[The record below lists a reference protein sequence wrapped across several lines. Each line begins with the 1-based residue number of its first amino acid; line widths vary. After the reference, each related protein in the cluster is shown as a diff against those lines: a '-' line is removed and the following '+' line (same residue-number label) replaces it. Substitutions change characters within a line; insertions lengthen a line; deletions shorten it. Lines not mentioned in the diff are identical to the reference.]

1 MRKKITPGN
10 IQRAIKAKKTW
21 SQLER
26 EYGCTQDE
34 IKARIKDLFRG
45 GSDNIIRQISG
56 NTSTQEKQSRRRST
70 DASIGNSRVANPT
83 SCNQPVIATPNP
95 EKQLEE
101 LKRYDNEV
109 LEEIAT
115 LQNERSQLV
124 NRLHHHASELQKLA
138 EELKK
143 IAQSFRSWIERYKH
157 IIKDV
162 GEARKK
168 LSHIDRLLQ
177 EKKKLREGIQEW
189 QEVLSVS
196 TEARACRIKKT
207 KTGDTVGFFLADTS
221 PNGIVKSLVGDAEF
235 QSLRPGDRLAAIKA
249 AHKAQSML
257 RDSEADLMFLSDIRD
272 PYDPYNNVQ
281 VFVAGPET
289 TQHS

>member
-26 EYGCTQDE
+26 EYGCTQNE

-45 GSDNIIRQISG
+45 GSDNTIRQISG

-70 DASIGNSRVANPT
+70 DTSVGNSRVANPT

-143 IAQSFRSWIERYKH
+143 IAQSFRFWIERCKH

-207 KTGDTVGFFLADTS
+207 KTGDTVGFF
-221 PNGIVKSLVGDAEF
+221 
-235 QSLRPGDRLAAIKA
+235 
-249 AHKAQSML
+249 
-257 RDSEADLMFLSDIRD
+257 
-272 PYDPYNNVQ
+272 
-281 VFVAGPET
+281 
-289 TQHS
+289 